1 MITHLCVLCGR
12 INKASE
18 EWLEGVRTPDEGKDG
33 LGSPRD
39 ADSIGAEALGSDGA
53 PSEEQEKTAAV
64 TSA

>member
-1 MITHLCVLCGR
+1 MLLRCGR

-18 EWLEGVRTPDEGKDG
+18 EWLEGIRQPDDGKDG
-33 LGSPRD
+33 QRTRQD
-39 ADSIGAEALGSDGA
+39 ADSTGVEAPNSAGA